1 MPAGPAGGSME
12 MGNKGRRDNFV
23 KVNGFIKKRKKL
35 ILIVIKFI
43 LAIGKNICQREL
55 FIWYHMYQNN
65 SFLGYMVCSF

>member
-43 LAIGKNICQREL
+43 LAIGKNICQRKL
-55 FIWYHMYQNN
+55 FVWYHIDATP
-65 SFLGYMVCSF
+65 F

>member
-35 ILIVIKFI
+35 ILIAIKFI

-55 FIWYHMYQNN
+55 FICYHV
-65 SFLGYMVCSF
+65 STSPFWWIG

>member
-43 LAIGKNICQREL
+43 LAIGKKSAKESGLYGI
-55 FIWYHMYQNN
+55 
-65 SFLGYMVCSF
+65 V

>member
-43 LAIGKNICQREL
+43 LAKISRKLMLISEQIIQEMFL
-55 FIWYHMYQNN
+55 FIVIRV
-65 SFLGYMVCSF
+65 L